1 MSYDN
6 TLKYWVEQF
15 PEAFAQWL
23 VNASPTEELEILKT
37 ELTIEPIRADG
48 VMFLRVT
55 NRILHL
61 EFQTSPQSDPPIPRR
76 MLNYWF
82 RLYNQYECEIEQ
94 VVIFLKPTTSPSV
107 FVDEFREQN
116 TSHRYRVIRIWE
128 LEPELFLDTPSL
140 LPLAVLA
147 KTEQPRNLLAQI
159 AQKLDTIEDK
169 YLQRNISGCIQLLAG
184 INFQKALIK
193 TYFREELMKES
204 VIYQEIIE
212 EANEKARIHQASLI
226 ARMVKRYLGNLNPKL
241 DNRIQE
247 LSLKHLDDL
256 GIALFDFKK
265 EEDVVNW
272 LNTLELS

>member
-6 TLKYWVEQF
+6 TLKYWVEKF

-23 VNASPTEELEILKT
+23 LNASPTEELEILKT
-37 ELTIEPIRADG
+37 ELSIEPIRADG

-107 FVDEFREQN
+107 FVDEFRKQN
-116 TSHRYRVIRIWE
+116 TYHRYRVIRIWE
-128 LEPELFLDTPSL
+128 LEPELFLDTPAL

-147 KTEQPRNLLAQI
+147 KTEQPRNLLTQI

-169 YLQRNISGCIQLLAG
+169 YLQRNISGCIQILAG

-204 VIYQEIIE
+204 VIYQEIVQEVKE
-212 EANEKARIHQASLI
+212 EDRLDKASLI
-226 ARMVKRYLGNLNPKL
+226 ARQIKCFIGDIHPKL
-241 DNRIQE
+241 ENRIQE
-247 LSLKHLDDL
+247 LSLKQLDDL

-265 EEDVVNW
+265 EEDLVNW
-272 LNTLELS
+272 LDTLELS